1 MAEFKK
7 KPVTIEAVQW
17 KNGKVSEVTE
27 WISEALYKN
36 PKEVGAIMRFKD
48 EIRIFTLEGH
58 MTATDGDYI
67 IRGIEGELYPCKPE
81 IFKKTYDAVL

>member
-1 MAEFKK
+1 MAKFKK

-27 WISEALYKN
+27 WISEALYKD

-58 MTATDGDYI
+58 MTAIDGDYI
-67 IRGIEGELYPCKPE
+67 IRGVEGELYPCKPE

>member
-1 MAEFKK
+1 MAKFKK
-7 KPVTIEAVQW
+7 KPITIEAVQW

-36 PKEVGAIMRFKD
+36 PKEVGAIMRFAD
-48 EIRIFTLEGH
+48 EIRIFTLEGY

-67 IRGIEGELYPCKPE
+67 IIGVEGEIYPCKPE